1 MILGLGEVSVDLVGQ
16 EYPAGKVRGSRKM
29 AGKHVET
36 FALKL
41 GKNARKVETFCGAL
55 ETVVMCLV
63 GVGKCMGVEFG
74 KIGSAPRVL
83 GPSGTPKKARF
94 WSSSNGENY
103 RQIVARAV
111 GWS

>member
-1 MILGLGEVSVDLVGQ
+1 M
-16 EYPAGKVRGSRKM
+16 K
-29 AGKHVET
+29 
-36 FALKL
+36 
-41 GKNARKVETFCGAL
+41 TFCGAL

-74 KIGSAPRVL
+74 KIGSAPRVR